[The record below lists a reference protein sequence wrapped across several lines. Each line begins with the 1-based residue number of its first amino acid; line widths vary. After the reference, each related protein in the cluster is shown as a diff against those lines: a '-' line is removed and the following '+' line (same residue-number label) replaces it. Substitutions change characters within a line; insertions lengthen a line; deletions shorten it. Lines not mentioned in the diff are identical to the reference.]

1 MIENVCF
8 SSDFIFCHVV
18 QKWRKFGEAV
28 NDGEGINPST
38 TQTAEEV
45 FLTLTTNKEVRG
57 RC

>member
-1 MIENVCF
+1 MDCLF
-8 SSDFIFCHVV
+8 LSRSS
-18 QKWRKFGEAV
+18 QKWKKFGDAV

-57 RC
+57 RYM